1 MYSLGKYKFS
11 KAEKRFPSNRL
22 RINPTAI
29 TFRKRHSIVSL
40 SIGVRDSD
48 GAVENERWLSF
59 VPILPPFEIPSRS
72 YWRPGGFSVLLWP
85 TNATG
90 RELKLWPVSD
100 SFHRLLLSLFL
111 YLLNFSVSFKVSIE
125 RMHIKCVV
133 KWEKKDATKKCL
145 LRVSPCIFLYYIND
159 YLISLCIKI
168 FYITKKLNINFLI
181 LSL

>member
-72 YWRPGGFSVLLWP
+72 YW
-85 TNATG
+85 
-90 RELKLWPVSD
+90 
-100 SFHRLLLSLFL
+100 LLLSLFL

-133 KWEKKDATKKCL
+133 KWEKKDVTKKCL

>member
-72 YWRPGGFSVLLWP
+72 YWRPGGFSVLLCYWTRIETMTCIRLISP
-85 TNATG
+85 IAFITFSIFIKLFCIIQSFDRKNAYKMCSKMRKKRRNKKMSSTS
-90 RELKLWPVSD
+90 KS
-100 SFHRLLLSLFL
+100 L
-111 YLLNFSVSFKVSIE
+111 YLFILY
-125 RMHIKCVV
+125 
-133 KWEKKDATKKCL
+133 KWL
-145 LRVSPCIFLYYIND
+145 SH
-159 YLISLCIKI
+159 ISL
-168 FYITKKLNINFLI
+168 Y
-181 LSL
+181 